1 MKKKLLIIKCSKQST
16 WGSCKVI
23 SPNLVTTYEK
33 CKDSFEIEYFDLPE
47 TFARDDAEK
56 NEGRIIDLVA
66 KIKTFVP
73 DELVFIDHLPHPA
86 KIIASMF
93 FFLEPKD
100 FPPFVFH
107 IYGDFTYFARDWFL
121 INDQFKNHKIKFIV
135 ASEAQRRLVNFFL
148 NEGQVGARK
157 FHFPVNEKEYYFD
170 NEERVSFRKKL
181 GISDE
186 ESIILYAGR
195 ISLQKNVDILVTE
208 FERIVR
214 ESPRPVSLWIVGAF
228 DDMGANFMGVKHHEG
243 YMHYKIQKIVDR
255 LPPEVSSRIKF
266 WGIQKQEELRKIK
279 AAADLY
285 ISLSLYHDEDYG
297 MSPAEALAVGMPTL
311 LTNWGGYYSF
321 ESSKW
326 NCELVPVEIT
336 EYGHKIKTAKIHE
349 FCQKHLTSPPTPQK
363 RAEYSKVFLEE
374 FSTTASSKSLKN
386 IYQEEYHPFKGFHWN
401 LIHYCN
407 LYWTVKPG
415 EELNLE
421 MSPGADNFY
430 SQVYRHYIKQLD

>member
-23 SPNLVTTYEK
+23 SPNLVATYEK
-33 CKDSFEIEYFDLPE
+33 SRDIFDIEYFNISE
-47 TFARDDAEK
+47 TFIKDDAEK
-56 NEGRIIDLVA
+56 NEGQIIALVS
-66 KIKTFVP
+66 KIKTFKP

-86 KIIASMF
+86 KIISFMLF
-93 FFLEPKD
+93 FMKLNE
-100 FPPFVFH
+100 FPALVFH
-107 IYGDFTYFARDWFL
+107 VYGDFTYFARDWFML
-121 INDQFKNHKIKFIV
+121 NEHFKNHQIKLIV

-148 NEGQVGARK
+148 IENQTGARK

-170 NEERVSFRKKL
+170 NTERVTLRKTMN
-181 GISDE
+181 IPDN

-195 ISLQKNVDILVTE
+195 ISLQKNVDIIVSE
-208 FERIVR
+208 FERIVN

-228 DDMGANFMGVKHHEG
+228 DDMGANFMGIKHHEG
-243 YMHYKIQKIVDR
+243 FMYYKMQKIINH

-311 LTNWGGYYSF
+311 LSNWGGYYSF
-321 ESSKW
+321 ESSEWK
-326 NCELVPVEIT
+326 CELVPVEIT

-349 FCQKHLTSPPTPQK
+349 FFKKYLANPATPEDRTK
-363 RAEYSKVFLEE
+363 WSKLFLDE
-374 FSTTASSKSLKN
+374 FSTTSSSKGLKT
-386 IYQEEYHPFKGFHWN
+386 IIQEEYNPFKGFHWN

-407 LYWTVKPG
+407 LYWAAKIG

-421 MSPGADNFY
+421 MSPSEDNFY
-430 SQVYRHYIKQLD
+430 SRAYRHYIKQLE